1 MDQDICLYLTVDKIY
16 QDAEVWQGSIVVK
29 LLVGA
34 GRWEP
39 WASIQMNHRGS
50 DLSGSLHQQPT
61 DTTLPNTVGG
71 TLLLSFQMS
80 QAQ

>member
-16 QDAEVWQGSIVVK
+16 QDGEVWQGSIVVQ
-29 LLVGA
+29 LLVG
-34 GRWEP
+34 GGWEP
-39 WASIQMNHRGS
+39 WTSIQMNTE
-50 DLSGSLHQQPT
+50 DLSGSLHEQPI

>member
-16 QDAEVWQGSIVVK
+16 QDAEVWQGSIVVQ
-29 LLVGA
+29 LLVG
-34 GRWEP
+34 GGDEHPSRWTTE
-39 WASIQMNHRGS
+39 

>member
-16 QDAEVWQGSIVVK
+16 QDAEVWQGSIVVQ
-29 LLVGA
+29 LLVA
-34 GRWEP
+34 GGSGGSLKHPSRWTTE
-39 WASIQMNHRGS
+39 